1 MNEQLIRVAITHGDT
16 NGIGYELIFKTFE
29 ANEMLELC
37 TPIVYGSP
45 KVAAFHRNALG
56 LQTSYTIVQKA
67 EEAKDGRL
75 NMLSAIEEETKVEFG
90 NATEESSSAAKKAA
104 DKAAADAASG
114 LVDVLV
120 AAPTAETTANAPLP
134 MLVNEQ
140 LRIAMATSG
149 LPLKD
154 VPGVI
159 TKELIEQKALLLH
172 QTLRRDFRISKP
184 RIAILA
190 LNTSP
195 GEEEEQILKPAIEA
209 LGEQKVNAFGPYPAD
224 TFFGEGSFN
233 AFDAV
238 LALYDNQAMAPF
250 KALDYGEGVSYAAGQ
265 ELIQTAPIAAS
276 AFKNAGKNLA
286 DERSMRHAIY
296 LAIDIFRNRVN
307 YDEPMKN
314 PLKKLYHE
322 KRDESEKVRF
332 NIPKAKDNDEKEKK
346 Q

>member
-1 MNEQLIRVAITHGDT
+1 MNEQMIRIAITHGDT

-29 ANEMLELC
+29 ASEMQELC

-56 LQTSYTIVQKA
+56 IQTPYTVVQKA
-67 EEAKDGRL
+67 EDAKDGRL
-75 NMLSAIEEETKVEFG
+75 NLLSVIDEETKVDFG
-90 NATEESSSAAKKAA
+90 NATPESNAAAAKATAKA
-104 DKAAADAASG
+104 KEDAAKG
-114 LVDVLV
+114 LFDVLV
-120 AAPTAETTANAPLP
+120 TAPAAEATFSAPLP

-140 LRIAMATSG
+140 LRIAMATAG
-149 LPLKD
+149 LPLKE

-190 LNTSP
+190 LNSSP
-195 GEEEEQILKPAIEA
+195 GDEEEQILKPAIEA

-224 TFFGEGSFN
+224 TFFGEGNYN

-238 LALYDNQAMAPF
+238 LALYDNQALAPF
-250 KALDYGEGVSYAAGQ
+250 KTLDYGEGVCYAGGQ
-265 ELIQTAPIAAS
+265 DLVQAAPLAA
-276 AFKNAGKNLA
+276 AFKNAGKNMA
-286 DERSMRHAIY
+286 DESSMRHAIY
-296 LAIDIFRNRVN
+296 LALDVYRNRKN
-307 YDEPMKN
+307 YDEPLKN

-332 NIPKAKDNDEKEKK
+332 NIPKAKDNAEKEKK